1 MNPFQGQR
9 MVTHLIEIQRS
20 MLSDLWNSSE
30 RCAVSSTREQ
40 NSTVEFAPRYFLSAC
55 RDLHRSIDR
64 HMEMKKKNRTPRT
77 SLEDPIAIF
86 EDPGGNQFALSSKV
100 NHK

>member
-1 MNPFQGQR
+1 
-9 MVTHLIEIQRS
+9 
-20 MLSDLWNSSE
+20 
-30 RCAVSSTREQ
+30 
-40 NSTVEFAPRYFLSAC
+40 
-55 RDLHRSIDR
+55 
-64 HMEMKKKNRTPRT
+64 MEMKKKNRTPRT